1 MYFLLT
7 NNCKNV
13 CSIGILLGALVL
25 TKFFYMK
32 TKILSLA
39 LLTIISTSALAQK
52 IHVGFKGGASINK
65 LTGKSFKEE
74 FSFGYHLGG
83 FVEIGLGKKFGI
95 QPEILFSQTNVD
107 TSNTF
112 SSVYQ
117 FKRLD
122 KVQLKYLSFPIL
134 LNIKPAKILTLQ
146 VGPQFG
152 ILTNKSYT
160 LLQNGK
166 QAFKGGDLSM
176 LGGVQLNIKHLN
188 IYGRYAVGLSN
199 INDIDNKEKW
209 KNQSI
214 QLGIG
219 FTL

>member
-1 MYFLLT
+1 M
-7 NNCKNV
+7 
-13 CSIGILLGALVL
+13 
-25 TKFFYMK
+25 
-32 TKILSLA
+32 
-39 LLTIISTSALAQK
+39 
-52 IHVGFKGGASINK
+52 
-65 LTGKSFKEE
+65 
-74 FSFGYHLGG
+74 
-83 FVEIGLGKKFGI
+83 
-95 QPEILFSQTNVD
+95 D

-152 ILTNKSYT
+152 ILTNKSNT

-176 LGGVQLNIKHLN
+176 LGGVQINIKHLN

>member
-1 MYFLLT
+1 MR
-7 NNCKNV
+7 
-13 CSIGILLGALVL
+13 
-25 TKFFYMK
+25 TKSFNMK

-39 LLTIISTSALAQK
+39 LAFIVIGTSAFAQK
-52 IHVGFKGGASINK
+52 VNIGIKGGAAINK
-65 LTGKSFKEE
+65 LSGKSFKDE

-83 FVEIGLGKKFGI
+83 FVEIGLGKKFAI

-107 TSNTF
+107 TSSTF

-117 FKRLD
+117 FKQVD

-134 LNIKPAKILTLQ
+134 LNIKPVKALTLQ

-152 ILTNKSYT
+152 ILTNKSNT

-166 QAFKGGDLSM
+166 EAFKSGDFSM
-176 LGGVQLNIKHLN
+176 LAGVQVNVGHLG
-188 IYGRYAVGLSN
+188 IYGRYNVGLNN
-199 INDIDNKEKW
+199 INDIDNQEKW

-214 QLGIG
+214 QLGLA
-219 FTL
+219 FRL

>member
-1 MYFLLT
+1 M
-7 NNCKNV
+7 
-13 CSIGILLGALVL
+13 L
-25 TKFFYMK
+25 TKLFYMK

-39 LLTIISTSALAQK
+39 LVTIISTTAFAQK

-152 ILTNKSYT
+152 ILTNKSNT

-166 QAFKGGDLSM
+166 QAFKGGDLSI
-176 LGGVQLNIKHLN
+176 LGGVQINIKHLN
-188 IYGRYAVGLSN
+188 IYGRYTVALSN

>member
-1 MYFLLT
+1 
-7 NNCKNV
+7 
-13 CSIGILLGALVL
+13 
-25 TKFFYMK
+25 MK
-32 TKILSLA
+32 TKLLSLA
-39 LLTIISTSALAQK
+39 ILILISSSAFAQK
-52 IHVGFKGGASINK
+52 IHIGAKGGASINK

-107 TSNTF
+107 TSSTF

-117 FKRLD
+117 FKQLD

-134 LNIKPAKILTLQ
+134 LNIKPVKALTLQ

-152 ILTNKSYT
+152 ILTNKSNT

-166 QAFKGGDLSM
+166 EAFKSGDFSM
-176 LGGVQLNIKHLN
+176 LGGVQVNVGHLN

-199 INDIDNKEKW
+199 INDIDNQEKW

-219 FTL
+219 LTL